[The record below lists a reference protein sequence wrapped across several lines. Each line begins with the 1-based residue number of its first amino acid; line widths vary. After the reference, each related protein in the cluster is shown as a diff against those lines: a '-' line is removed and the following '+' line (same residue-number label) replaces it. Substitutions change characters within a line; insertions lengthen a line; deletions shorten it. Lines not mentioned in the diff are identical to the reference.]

1 MIGEEIIEKKVDLV
15 SDNAEIKIHEFVTG
29 EREFSGYLLG
39 EDFKLLTEGEKET
52 MLFIHVV
59 LFFCLSANEGSTFD
73 SEAFQEIEDN
83 NWKFFNEQGRS
94 WEEKTE
100 KIFKN
105 YPEEDLLAF
114 VEDMLNDDEISSLAQ
129 ELIFITAKSYIDTK
143 TA

>member
-1 MIGEEIIEKKVDLV
+1 MINEALIEKTVDLV
-15 SDNAEIKIHEFVTG
+15 SENVEIKIHEFVSG

-39 EDFKLLTEGEKET
+39 EDFKLLSEDEKQT
-52 MLFIHVV
+52 MLFIHMV
-59 LFFCLSANEGSTFD
+59 LFFCLSANENSSFD
-73 SEAFQEIEDN
+73 PENFQEIEDG
-83 NWKFFNEQGRS
+83 NWKFFNEHGRS

-100 KIFKN
+100 KIFED

-114 VEDMLNDDEISSLAQ
+114 VEDMLNDDEISSLSQ

>member
-1 MIGEEIIEKKVDLV
+1 MINEERIDKVVDLV
-15 SDNAEIKIHEFVTG
+15 SENVEIKIHEFVTG

-39 EDFKLLTEGEKET
+39 EDFKLLTEDEKQT
-52 MLFIHVV
+52 MLFIHMV
-59 LFFCLSANEGSTFD
+59 LFFCLSANEDSTFD
-73 SEAFQEIEDN
+73 PDRFQELEDN

-94 WEEKTE
+94 WGEKTE

-114 VEDMLNDDEISSLAQ
+114 VEDMLNDDEISSLSQ

-143 TA
+143 TT

>member
-1 MIGEEIIEKKVDLV
+1 MIDEERIDKVVDLV
-15 SDNAEIKIHEFVTG
+15 SENVEIKIHEFVTG

-39 EDFKLLTEGEKET
+39 EDFKLLTEDEKQT
-52 MLFIHVV
+52 MLFIHMV
-59 LFFCLSANEGSTFD
+59 LFFCLSAKEDSTFD
-73 SEAFQEIEDN
+73 PDRFQELEDN

-114 VEDMLNDDEISSLAQ
+114 VEDMLNDDEISSLSQ

-143 TA
+143 TT